1 MCTDMA
7 APTVVRWKHV
17 PCQTGPHPRPRH
29 GHRAVA
35 IKDFMIVFGG
45 GNEGIVDELHVYNTV
60 TNQWFVPATKG
71 DIAPGCAAHGL
82 VVDGTRIL
90 VFGGMVEYGKYSN
103 KLFELQA
110 SRWEWKHLKPRP
122 PKQGSPPC
130 PRLGHSFTLI
140 GNRVYLFGGLAN
152 DSEDPKINMPRYLND
167 LYTLELRGKNSTV
180 WELPVTSGTS
190 PSPRES
196 HTGVAYIDKE
206 SYKSRLVI
214 YGGMNGCRLGDVWI
228 LDCDLMTWSKPAVNG
243 SPPLPRSLHSA
254 ILHGC
259 RMFVFGGWVPLLMDD
274 VNVAASQKEWKCTN
288 TLACLNLE
296 TFTWEELSVGKFEE
310 NTPSARAGHCAA
322 GIHTRLYIWSGRD
335 GYRKA
340 WNNQVCCKDLWY
352 LEVETPPKPGRVQLM
367 RASTHSL
374 DVCWDGCP
382 TTEYY
387 LLQIQK
393 YDTPPD
399 NAMTT
404 WPVISLPSPVEY
416 EQGITTSS
424 LSPTETTLAIS
435 TSSSLYLLS
444 SSEPTSISS
453 SLNPINNQPT
463 TPSSTASLSPVFAIG
478 SPRRIESSTTIS
490 PLTTLST
497 TIQSGMS
504 TPPRSATP
512 TSNIPVTESGSSP
525 YLGAGYLI
533 PVRALSSSPSG
544 LRILEPG
551 IATSTTVASALVTPP
566 KTSTILSTF
575 SLAQPSVGATSSQT
589 PTLQLQAQAQAEP
602 QSQSQAQ
609 PSGQLS
615 GIQATTAQD
624 MSIVGSDQTVKL
636 TVSTATALKAVTPL
650 RGSKLEEVQK
660 PETGPEDTEQPQTVT
675 SVKTSQ
681 EMTVSRVPKV
691 SGDLIQRKS
700 EPGSQLTAIQSAN
713 TKPLPKGVK
722 IFKVLSVNPGTGGA
736 TAKTMATNM
745 VTVSKPLGVGG
756 KKTIVIKK
764 SIPGMTGGV
773 LEAAGMN
780 AGMPG
785 PAGGSQIIVVT
796 TASGLRTVQA
806 VSMAQSALGAT
817 TSTVNAVSLSAASH
831 ITGPGGVKIIVVPP
845 GALCGGNKGKP
856 ITIMVPG
863 QQGGPPKTVTIV
875 AKPASQ
881 TLLDTAGLQ
890 HPPASQTQTEPES
903 PDSTDVSDPLSLN

>member
-1 MCTDMA
+1 M
-7 APTVVRWKHV
+7 TVNADHYQEMLGTVELLEMDH
-17 PCQTGPHPRPRH
+17 H
-29 GHRAVA
+29 
-35 IKDFMIVFGG
+35 
-45 GNEGIVDELHVYNTV
+45 NEF
-60 TNQWFVPATKG
+60 WFQQDLAT
-71 DIAPGCAAHGL
+71 H
-82 VVDGTRIL
+82 T
-90 VFGGMVEYGKYSN
+90 
-103 KLFELQA
+103 QHA

-340 WNNQVCCKDLWY
+340 WNNQVLQLALVAFVNLMLIVDHPASALTEPSPIPRRVPGKTWSPKPFLVCCKDLWY

-424 LSPTETTLAIS
+424 LSPTKTTLAIS

-478 SPRRIESSTTIS
+478 SPQRIESSTTIS

-525 YLGAGYLI
+525 YLAHSLKFT
-533 PVRALSSSPSG
+533 VR
-544 LRILEPG
+544 R
-551 IATSTTVASALVTPP
+551 T
-566 KTSTILSTF
+566 
-575 SLAQPSVGATSSQT
+575 
-589 PTLQLQAQAQAEP
+589 QAF
-602 QSQSQAQ
+602 
-609 PSGQLS
+609 
-615 GIQATTAQD
+615 IQFTAFRTQD
-624 MSIVGSDQTVKL
+624 FQRGF
-636 TVSTATALKAVTPL
+636 TAVRTQDFQMQFTALRTQDFRTRCL
-650 RGSKLEEVQK
+650 RL
-660 PETGPEDTEQPQTVT
+660 DAATVT
-675 SVKTSQ
+675 QVHCTS
-681 EMTVSRVPKV
+681 
-691 SGDLIQRKS
+691 
-700 EPGSQLTAIQSAN
+700 N
-713 TKPLPKGVK
+713 
-722 IFKVLSVNPGTGGA
+722 
-736 TAKTMATNM
+736 
-745 VTVSKPLGVGG
+745 
-756 KKTIVIKK
+756 
-764 SIPGMTGGV
+764 
-773 LEAAGMN
+773 
-780 AGMPG
+780 
-785 PAGGSQIIVVT
+785 
-796 TASGLRTVQA
+796 
-806 VSMAQSALGAT
+806 
-817 TSTVNAVSLSAASH
+817 
-831 ITGPGGVKIIVVPP
+831 
-845 GALCGGNKGKP
+845 
-856 ITIMVPG
+856 
-863 QQGGPPKTVTIV
+863 
-875 AKPASQ
+875 
-881 TLLDTAGLQ
+881 
-890 HPPASQTQTEPES
+890 
-903 PDSTDVSDPLSLN
+903 SDPLDTSPLTSSLAAD